1 MSRRSNGEGSVYR
14 RADGRWT
21 GAHYVL
27 RPDGGRVRRAVY
39 ARTQREAVAK
49 LAQLVAKTAAGVP
62 LAVGRGR
69 WSPTP
74 RTGWVMW

>member
-14 RADGRWT
+14 RVDGRWT

-39 ARTQREAVAK
+39 AKTQRAALAK
-49 LAQLVAKTAAGVP
+49 LAELVAKPSAGVP
-62 LAVGRGR
+62 LRWSRGR
-69 WSPTP
+69 WSRTP
-74 RTGWVMW
+74 RTGWAMW